1 VAILKKEAD
10 RRKSQRIP
18 LSEIPEISGVKV
30 QAQLVKGIDA
40 SREGILIEC
49 GLRLPPGTASQIEIV
64 HRDGTRRV
72 RGRVVRCEITAV
84 LPDRIVYRVAIA
96 LYEPLDF
103 IQDALIKEVDHAH
116 EGEPE
121 AIPEAIKDDSSE
133 QIPDELMFQ
142 NGDAVEIDVAFSL
155 NSW

>member
-1 VAILKKEAD
+1 VAILNKEAD

-18 LSEIPEISGVKV
+18 LSEIPGISGVKV

-72 RGRVVRCEITAV
+72 RGRVVRCEITSV

-103 IQDALIKEVDHAH
+103 IQDAFIKEVDQAQ
-116 EGEPE
+116 EGELD
-121 AIPEAIKDDSSE
+121 ATKKGGSE
-133 QIPDELMFQ
+133 QVPDELLFQ
-142 NGDAVEIDVAFSL
+142 NGDPVEIDVAFSL